1 MGVIQSSIN
10 SAIQST
16 AYLSKL
22 KGIES
27 NVQGLKESTKDIPG
41 QIESLKTD
49 KQTDYDFKQFVTNPN
64 ILKWKQAETDR
75 AVQNA
80 LMKERMSKFKAQQSL
95 TSQAEQKAKQKSDFK
110 DLQLSIGGQKI
121 DYSMLGENV
130 KKQID
135 KEINNGK

>member
-1 MGVIQSSIN
+1 MGVIQGAIN
-10 SAIQST
+10 SVMQS
-16 AYLSKL
+16 AGYLSKL
-22 KGIES
+22 KGIEK
-27 NVQGLKESTKDIPG
+27 NVQGLKETAKDIPG